1 VKVAAKKVAAMA
13 DSGRRLR
20 LTVLPDVYAICR
32 LEASAAL
39 PAWALGF
46 VGSVGLVS
54 ITRTDDELSIVCPE
68 ANMPDGAL
76 AGIHSS
82 RGWRCLCVAG
92 PLDFALTGVLAALAV
107 PLAEAGVSIF
117 AISTYDTDY
126 LLVSGEKLADALR
139 ALTAAGHQIEQTEKR

>member
-1 VKVAAKKVAAMA
+1 VKVAAIKVAAMA

-20 LTVLPDVYAICR
+20 LTVLPDMYAICR

-46 VGSVGLVS
+46 VGSAGLLS

-82 RGWRCLCVAG
+82 RGWRCLRVAG
-92 PLDFALTGVLAALAV
+92 PLDFALVGVLASLAG
-107 PLAEAGVSIF
+107 PLATVGISIF

-126 LLVSGEKLADALR
+126 LLVREGDLPAAIQALQ
-139 ALTAAGHQIEQTEKR
+139 TAGHSVHHATQ